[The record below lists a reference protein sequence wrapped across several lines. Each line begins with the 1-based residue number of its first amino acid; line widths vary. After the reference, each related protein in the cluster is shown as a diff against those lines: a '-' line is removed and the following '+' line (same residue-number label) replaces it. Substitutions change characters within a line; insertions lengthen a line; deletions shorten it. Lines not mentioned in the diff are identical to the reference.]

1 MPTAYEGTPRHNDTE
16 DAHLQFW
23 FLPENVHIQ
32 GGRADGVQGYSEA
45 CRHRRC
51 AFAGKKKRSSQC
63 DDLFIM
69 LNRLYSRR
77 AIRSFRLSR
86 ILNPL
91 TTTLTGEVRE
101 RPEEVNLPEQA
112 LPEMP
117 ERESGSL

>member
-1 MPTAYEGTPRHNDTE
+1 MAYEGTPRHNDTE
-16 DAHLQFW
+16 DKCF
-23 FLPENVHIQ
+23 
-32 GGRADGVQGYSEA
+32 
-45 CRHRRC
+45 
-51 AFAGKKKRSSQC
+51 KTKRKAATIVAA
-63 DDLFIM
+63 LLL

-91 TTTLTGEVRE
+91 TDNLTGEVRE

>member
-1 MPTAYEGTPRHNDTE
+1 MCIFKEVAPTAYEGTPRRADTE
-16 DAHLQFW
+16 DAYLQ
-23 FLPENVHIQ
+23 
-32 GGRADGVQGYSEA
+32 A
-45 CRHRRC
+45 
-51 AFAGKKKRSSQC
+51 KRKAATMWR
-63 DDLFIM
+63 LFM
-69 LNRLYSRR
+69 LLNRLYSRR